1 MVAEYEIR
9 VLPDVAYS
17 EQNLIAF
24 LAREK
29 GLAADSVCRV
39 RVLRRSIDARQ
50 RTVYVNLKVRVYVNE
65 MPQDDD
71 FVRTDYPDVSDKPQV
86 VVVGEGPG
94 GLFAAL
100 RLIELGLRPVILER
114 GKNVHD
120 RKRDMALITHT
131 QQVDPESNYCFGEG
145 GAGAY
150 SEALYPKQEA
160 GQCRQ
165 DSQRVLS
172 ARCLNIYIGRC
183 SSSYRYRQA
192 AAGH

>member
-86 VVVGEGPG
+86 VVVGGPRR
-94 GLFAAL
+94 FVCC
-100 RLIELGLRPVILER
+100 P
-114 GKNVHD
+114 
-120 RKRDMALITHT
+120 
-131 QQVDPESNYCFGEG
+131 
-145 GAGAY
+145 
-150 SEALYPKQEA
+150 
-160 GQCRQ
+160 
-165 DSQRVLS
+165 S
-172 ARCLNIYIGRC
+172 A
-183 SSSYRYRQA
+183 
-192 AAGH
+192 H